1 MLLPLIGKKINVVCH
16 LGFATLVVGDRQI
29 GVGGFFILLA
39 HHQPR
44 KVLDFGFSLGIVSVI
59 LFPLP
64 LAAKLYLVS
73 LSGPV

>member
-16 LGFATLVVGDRQI
+16 LGFATLVVGDGQI
-29 GVGGFFILLA
+29 GAGGFFIL
-39 HHQPR
+39 P
-44 KVLDFGFSLGIVSVI
+44 GSPSSLGKSWIWFQFGDC
-59 LFPLP
+59 LRLPLP